1 MIPYSHQIDIAVE
14 AYSKL
19 QDFGLVYL
27 ALEERTGKTL
37 TALLVAEKSHAS
49 RVLVVTKK
57 NALLGWQE
65 HLQSCKLVKN
75 YTLVNYHSLHKIG
88 QQRFDLV
95 ILDEV
100 HNYVAGFPKPS
111 KLWRTVRGFTINK
124 PLIYMSATPYAQ
136 GPAWLFPQLALS
148 DKSPWRSYKSYYAW
162 HAHYGVP
169 KSLWING
176 REVKQYTSVKDE
188 AVLADCSHLFIT
200 KTRQELGFEVEP
212 HDELHRV
219 SLSDSTKN
227 LMNRLSKDRTADI
240 DGLTLVCDS
249 IMKLRTSLHMIEGGV
264 AKIGDKYLS
273 LENTE
278 KIQYIKKTWGDSSSM
293 VIMYHYIAEGEKLRA
308 YFKNAAILQA
318 TRYAE
323 GVDLSQYKHLI
334 IYSQDFS
341 AARHTQ
347 RRARQANKLRK
358 DDITVHYLLV
368 TGGVSEQV
376 YTAVSVNKQNY
387 VDSLYRGI
395 SL

>member
-1 MIPYSHQIDIAVE
+1 
-14 AYSKL
+14 
-19 QDFGLVYL
+19 
-27 ALEERTGKTL
+27 
-37 TALLVAEKSHAS
+37 
-49 RVLVVTKK
+49 
-57 NALLGWQE
+57 
-65 HLQSCKLVKN
+65 
-75 YTLVNYHSLHKIG
+75 
-88 QQRFDLV
+88 
-95 ILDEV
+95 
-100 HNYVAGFPKPS
+100 
-111 KLWRTVRGFTINK
+111 
-124 PLIYMSATPYAQ
+124 
-136 GPAWLFPQLALS
+136 
-148 DKSPWRSYKSYYAW
+148 
-162 HAHYGVP
+162 
-169 KSLWING
+169 
-176 REVKQYTSVKDE
+176 
-188 AVLADCSHLFIT
+188 
-200 KTRQELGFEVEP
+200 
-212 HDELHRV
+212 
-219 SLSDSTKN
+219 
-227 LMNRLSKDRTADI
+227 
-240 DGLTLVCDS
+240 
-249 IMKLRTSLHMIEGGV
+249 MIEGGV